1 MKMTHANI
9 ETLNRSAD
17 IGEMTWARES
27 VTSREEAD
35 EWVSFKPSS
44 PTDPEMAPSS
54 PCCSKMSKKKII
66 ITVLTVL
73 TVVAILAIV
82 IYFVKVAIDTYYFFC
97 SKTSKFIPRDS
108 QCNGIADCSEGED
121 ELDCVMNITFRDQ
134 FPVRIYG
141 LHSILQVKDLKTQQW
156 KSVCYDNWQPKL
168 AEVTCKQLGYSRNP
182 TGIPVEM
189 GLWPSNVIIKKGTNP
204 ASIRD
209 ALMEG
214 ECFAKTIVSLVC
226 ARCQRSA
233 SDRIVGGT
241 DATIDEWP
249 WQISLQYKNQHL
261 CGGSIINSQWVLTAA
276 HCFPEEYHQIGNWK
290 VYAGSETLYSG
301 GSSFSILKI
310 VTNANYNSRTS
321 DYDIALVKVRSPLP
335 YTDYIRPVCLPN
347 HDAQFPKKNMAWV
360 TGWGYTKEF
369 GKVST
374 RLQQAN
380 VTMIDRDVCNQRQY
394 YGGRITN
401 RMLCAGYLAGKV
413 DACQGDSGGP
423 LVYHQMHW
431 QLIGIVSWGS
441 GCARP
446 NRPGVYGDVTAQLDW
461 IYNVLS
467 TQR

>member
-1 MKMTHANI
+1 MVKKS
-9 ETLNRSAD
+9 RK
-17 IGEMTWARES
+17 ARDS

-54 PCCSKMSKKKII
+54 PCSSRMSKKKII

-73 TVVAILAIV
+73 TVLAILAIV
-82 IYFVKVAIDTYYFFC
+82 IYFVKVAVDTYYFFC

-108 QCNGIADCSEGED
+108 QCNGIVDCSEGED

-156 KSVCYDNWQPKL
+156 KSVCYDNWRPKL

-189 GLWPSNVIIKKGTNP
+189 GLWSLHKIIKKGTNP
-204 ASIRD
+204 ASIQD

-226 ARCQRSA
+226 A
-233 SDRIVGGT
+233 
-241 DATIDEWP
+241 
-249 WQISLQYKNQHL
+249 H
-261 CGGSIINSQWVLTAA
+261 
-276 HCFPEEYHQIGNWK
+276 
-290 VYAGSETLYSG
+290 
-301 GSSFSILKI
+301 
-310 VTNANYNSRTS
+310 
-321 DYDIALVKVRSPLP
+321 
-335 YTDYIRPVCLPN
+335 YIRPVCLPN
-347 HDAQFPKKNMAWV
+347 HNAQFPKKNMAWV

-374 RLQQAN
+374 SLQQAN
-380 VTMIDRDVCNQRQY
+380 VTLIDRDVCNQRQY
-394 YGGRITN
+394 YGGQITN

-446 NRPGVYGDVTAQLDW
+446 NRPGVYSDVTAQLDW
-461 IYNVLS
+461 IYNVMS